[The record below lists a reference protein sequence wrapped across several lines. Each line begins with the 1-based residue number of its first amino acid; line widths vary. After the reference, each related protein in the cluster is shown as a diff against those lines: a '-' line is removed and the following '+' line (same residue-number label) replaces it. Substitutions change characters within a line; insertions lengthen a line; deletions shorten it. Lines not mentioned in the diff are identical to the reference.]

1 MTLISVIEV
10 PQWRSSG
17 SRTAERLVEG
27 ARLLAEMVPGGDRVR
42 VEVAEGSTP
51 AELAVTASRVRA
63 ARDGAQGFPV
73 TLGGDCG
80 VDLEPIAAA
89 VRRYGER
96 LVVLWFDAHGDLN
109 TPDTSPSGAFHGMV
123 LRALTG
129 EGHRELLP
137 EVSLDPRR
145 IVLAGARDLDAA
157 EVSFIEERG
166 VRHLRVEDLAGTD
179 ALPDAVAQ
187 AGTDA
192 LPDAVAQGGTDALPD
207 GVARAGAD
215 ALLDA
220 VARAGDGEV
229 AVYVHIDLDV
239 LDPGEFASV
248 GAPAR
253 GGLRAGQ
260 LLGLVEAVAGRFEIA
275 GLGITEYEPNDP
287 GDQATLTPLVAALV
301 KTCTQTP

>member
-63 ARDGAQGFPV
+63 ARAGAQGFPV

-166 VRHLRVEDLAGTD
+166 VRHLRVEDLAG
-179 ALPDAVAQ
+179 
-187 AGTDA
+187 
-192 LPDAVAQGGTDALPD
+192 
-207 GVARAGAD
+207 AD
-215 ALLDA
+215 ALLDG

-229 AVYVHIDLDV
+229 AVYIHIDLDV

-248 GAPAR
+248 GSPAR

-260 LLGLVEAVAGRFEIA
+260 LLGLVEAVASRFEIA
-275 GLGITEYEPNDP
+275 GLGITEYEPSDP
-287 GDQATLTPLVAALV
+287 DDQATLTPLVAALV
-301 KTCTQTP
+301 RTCTQTP

>member
-1 MTLISVIEV
+1 MVAGSRPPHAHPEPARHPGHAFLPEMMHRGQMTLISVIEV

-51 AELAVTASRVRA
+51 AELAVTASRVRT
-63 ARDGAQGFPV
+63 ARADAQGFPV

-129 EGHRELLP
+129 EGHPELLP

-157 EVSFIEERG
+157 EVAFIEERG
-166 VRHLRVEDLAGTD
+166 VRHLRVEDLAG
-179 ALPDAVAQ
+179 
-187 AGTDA
+187 
-192 LPDAVAQGGTDALPD
+192 
-207 GVARAGAD
+207 AD
-215 ALLDA
+215 ALLDG
-220 VARAGDGEV
+220 VSRAGGDEI
-229 AVYVHIDLDV
+229 AVYIHIDLDV
-239 LDPGEFASV
+239 LDPSEFTSV
-248 GAPAR
+248 GSPAR

-260 LLGLVEAVAGRFEIA
+260 LLALVEAVAGRFEIA
-275 GLGITEYEPNDP
+275 GLGITEYEPSDP
-287 GDQATLTPLVAALV
+287 ADQATLTPLVSALV
-301 KTCTQTP
+301 KTCTQPH

>member
-63 ARDGAQGFPV
+63 ARAGAQGFPV

-157 EVSFIEERG
+157 EAAFIEERG
-166 VRHLRVEDLAGTD
+166 VRHLRVEDLAG
-179 ALPDAVAQ
+179 
-187 AGTDA
+187 
-192 LPDAVAQGGTDALPD
+192 
-207 GVARAGAD
+207 AD
-215 ALLDA
+215 ALLDG
-220 VARAGDGEV
+220 VSRAGDGEV
-229 AVYVHIDLDV
+229 AVYIHIDLDV

-253 GGLRAGQ
+253 GGLGAGQ

-287 GDQATLTPLVAALV
+287 DDQATLTPLVSALV
-301 KTCTQTP
+301 KTCTQTR